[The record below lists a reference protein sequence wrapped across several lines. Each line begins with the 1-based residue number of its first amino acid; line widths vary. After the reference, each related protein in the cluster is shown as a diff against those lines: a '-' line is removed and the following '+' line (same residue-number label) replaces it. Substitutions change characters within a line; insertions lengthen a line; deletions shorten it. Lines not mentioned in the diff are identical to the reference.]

1 MHGVVGGSRGNLL
14 LFIVALDETEGHTG
28 QAWDRNPDM
37 GTIPTQHHLLDLIC
51 PHCQKKNL
59 IAVVP
64 AQVASSYCERAVECA
79 HCKKVWKPSLPGPV
93 MAGPFPK

>member
-1 MHGVVGGSRGNLL
+1 MILL
-14 LFIVALDETEGHTG
+14 AVDQTEGHTG
-28 QAWDRNPDM
+28 QAWERNPDM
-37 GTIPTQHHLLDLIC
+37 GTIPTQRHILLDLIC

-59 IAVVP
+59 LAVVL
-64 AQVASSYCERAVECA
+64 AHGASSHVERAVECA